1 MQTFILDRSLTR
13 SFNLL
18 DDLRANKQL
27 LEAIQI
33 YQTNTNIGILD
44 SFVPKGNPKKRAWY
58 NHPAVEMWRDSPGD
72 LSYYIYCCA
81 RELKN
86 RGRDTEMIRKVYKF
100 KEFNGVDFS
109 SIHPPLWKNDKLISS
124 HRKSLL
130 IKSFVKACCYLASYK
145 HCIELVDA
153 ALLLYDIDS
162 LFSQYAHEYFPTNLK
177 PEFFCFDSV
186 AKEAKRFSD
195 NKRII
200 GNVSIYMKEL
210 KIFEKY
216 WLAFYP
222 DLTIAPEGIFID
234 SNYYWPTR
242 EKEYNDD

>member
-18 DDLRANKQL
+18 DGLRANKQL

-33 YQTNTNIGILD
+33 YQINTNIGILD
-44 SFVPKGNPKKRAWY
+44 SFVPKSNPKKQAWY
-58 NHPAVEMWRDSPGD
+58 NHPAVEMWRESPGD

-86 RGRDTEMIRKVYKF
+86 RGKNSEMIRKAYGF
-100 KEFNGVDFS
+100 NELNGVGFS

-124 HRKSLL
+124 HRKSLI
-130 IKSFVKACCYLASYK
+130 IKSFAKACCYLASYK
-145 HCIELVDA
+145 HRIELADA
-153 ALLLYDIDS
+153 AVLLYDINSFFD
-162 LFSQYAHEYFPTNLK
+162 QYAHEYFPTNLK
-177 PEFFCFDSV
+177 PEFFCFESL
-186 AKEAKRFSD
+186 AKEAERFSK

-200 GNVSIYMKEL
+200 CNVNTYIKEL
-210 KIFEKY
+210 MVFEKY

-222 DLTIAPEGIFID
+222 DPEGVFID
-234 SNYYWPTR
+234 LNYYWPTR
-242 EKEYNDD
+242 EEKYSND